1 MQSVHATFCTPLA
14 NNVSAS
20 VNKRTGSAYNRNH
33 HSIHKWKQDSLF
45 QTSNFTNGGVNFLS
59 YGNYFALDRRC
70 GDAQAGKF
78 GAAAGVQDPEEQM
91 PVSQVLTVDGIDP
104 ELLPTTKDSIAEG
117 FKQAAS
123 EDHSMLK
130 DPPAHI
136 TEFSYRVMSTIPRAS
151 SGILDLE

>member
-1 MQSVHATFCTPLA
+1 MPRLESSELQPEVRLVTTFEIDWL
-14 NNVSAS
+14 
-20 VNKRTGSAYNRNH
+20 
-33 HSIHKWKQDSLF
+33 
-45 QTSNFTNGGVNFLS
+45 
-59 YGNYFALDRRC
+59 
-70 GDAQAGKF
+70 
-78 GAAAGVQDPEEQM
+78 VQDPEEQM